1 MGKERE
7 KGQEVIS
14 FDWKVRHG
22 FDAERPAFIH
32 LVIKQTSNPAIR
44 RMPFQVLGHS
54 MTASELVFSCVYSVT
69 QSCPTLCDPLDC
81 SPPGSSVHEV
91 FQSRVLDWV
100 AISSSK
106 GSSQPRD
113 QTKIFCTPLIAG
125 RFFTTELSWKP
136 LYSRGQMKIAQ

>member
-91 FQSRVLDWV
+91 FQSRVLDCLPFPP
-100 AISSSK
+100 
-106 GSSQPRD
+106 PRD
-113 QTKIFCTPLIAG
+113 LPNPGIKPKSFAPPSLQVDFLPLSYHGSPCILVA
-125 RFFTTELSWKP
+125 K
-136 LYSRGQMKIAQ
+136 